1 METLLVYV
9 SYINTICPRGFRMAF
24 VGYAYEIDKLTI
36 MQLGKG
42 PGIVQ
47 VLNVK
52 RADGK
57 WLATVIE

>member
-57 WLATVIE
+57 